1 MVYRT
6 TELGDAE
13 EMEFFSSF
21 LCLRVGKLN
30 SVLLVH
36 DKQIMRFI
44 VQYTEVSG
52 LTWRNVLVADMNFIS
67 FTVAFTLY
75 NIGPDV
81 NDEWK
86 FQACFFPLL

>member
-13 EMEFFSSF
+13 EMEFYSSF

-30 SVLLVH
+30 SALLVH

-52 LTWRNVLVADMNFIS
+52 LT
-67 FTVAFTLY
+67 
-75 NIGPDV
+75 
-81 NDEWK
+81 
-86 FQACFFPLL
+86 